1 MKGRKPVPTELK
13 IMNGNP
19 GKRPLN
25 ANEPKPDVVIP
36 EPPEFLSDT
45 AREEWDR
52 LVPELEKLGLI
63 SHLSRATIASYCQAY
78 SRWKEAEERLL
89 EEDYVLMGEKGGVY
103 QNPWL
108 AIANKAMEQLLKIG
122 AEFGM
127 TPSSQSRVSATPT
140 AKPAGS
146 PLTLFARSKQA

>member
-1 MKGRKPVPTELK
+1 MKGRKPLPTELK
-13 IMNGNP
+13 ILTGNP

-25 ANEPKPDVVIP
+25 ENEPKPDVAIP
-36 EPPEFLSDT
+36 EPPEFLSEI
-45 AREEWDR
+45 ALEEWHR

-63 SHLSRATIASYCQAY
+63 SHLSRATIASYCQAF
-78 SRWKEAEERLL
+78 SRWQEAEEHLR
-89 EEDYVLMGEKGGVY
+89 EEAYVLMGEKGGVY

-127 TPSSQSRVSATPT
+127 TPSSQSRVTTSTLN
-140 AKPAGS
+140 KPAGS